1 MDKVVYL
8 HTPMAKATEDL
19 PNQIRHFRKL
29 RGLTLDQLGDR
40 IGMSKQGLGM
50 LERGDRPL
58 TDAHRLAIARELEV
72 DPADL
77 FLPEQTPFTVPQ
89 AERDFWNHYLSLD
102 AHGRRT
108 VRNVAENLV
117 AWRGEAE
124 DGIEKKSA

>member
-1 MDKVVYL
+1 
-8 HTPMAKATEDL
+8 MAKAPDEL
-19 PNQIRHFRKL
+19 PNRIRHFRRDK
-29 RGLTLDQLGDR
+29 GLTLDQLGER

-58 TDAHRLAIARELEV
+58 TDAHRLAIARELGV

-89 AERDFWNHYLSLD
+89 AERDFWHNYLSLD

-108 VRNVAENLV
+108 IRNVAENLV
-117 AWRGEAE
+117 AWRGEGDEQA
-124 DGIEKKSA
+124 DEKTA